1 LAYRFKN
8 RLILVFGRFLVNLYK
23 PNYMYNLLV
32 SPQNV
37 QASLQKHVLADGF
50 DLTFDMEKSKG
61 VYIYDAKYDRTLL
74 DFFTCFA
81 SVPLGYNHP
90 KMVNDEAFKKNL
102 MLAALTNPSN
112 SDIYTTQYAQFVET
126 FDRVGIPEYLPHAFF
141 IAGGSL
147 AIENALKVAMDW
159 KVQKNFAK
167 GYTKELGFK
176 VIHFENAFHGRS
188 GYTLSLTNTQPVKT
202 KWFAKFD
209 WPRVSFPKMNF
220 PYSDAG
226 HEDLLRREEL
236 SIAQIKKAFEENK
249 DDVCAI
255 IIEPVQSEGG
265 DNHVRKEFLEKL
277 RQLADENEAMLIY
290 DEVQTGVGLT
300 GKFWCHE
307 HFGENAR
314 PDILAFGKKMQVCG
328 ILAGKKVDEVENN
341 VFNVSS
347 RINSTWGGSLVDM
360 VRSSKIMEVIA
371 EDNLCD
377 NAAQMG
383 DYLQNSLKEIAEQ
396 YPIISNV
403 RGKGLLTAFDFP
415 SKTTRDEFISN
426 GMKQNVMFLGCGEQS
441 IRFRP
446 ALIIEEKHID
456 SGLEILKKICAEL

>member
-1 LAYRFKN
+1 
-8 RLILVFGRFLVNLYK
+8 
-23 PNYMYNLLV
+23 MYNLLI

-37 QASLQKHVLADGF
+37 QASLRKHVLADGF

-61 VYIYDAKYDRTLL
+61 VYIYDSKNDRTLL

-90 KMVNDEAFKKNL
+90 KMLNDEEFKKNL

-112 SDIYTTQYAQFVET
+112 SDIYTTQYAQFLET
-126 FDRVGIPEYLPHAFF
+126 FSRVGIPDYLPHAFF

-147 AIENALKVAMDW
+147 AIENALKTAMDW

-167 GYTKELGFK
+167 GYTKERGFK
-176 VIHFENAFHGRS
+176 VIHFEHAFHGRS
-188 GYTLSLTNTQPVKT
+188 GYTLSLTNTVPNKT

-209 WPRVSFPKMNF
+209 WPRVSVPYMNF
-220 PYSDAG
+220 PYSDSN
-226 HEDLLRREEL
+226 HEDLLQREQL
-236 SIAQIKKAFEENK
+236 SVAQIRKAFEDNK

-277 RQLADENEAMLIY
+277 RELADEYEAMLIY

-307 HFGENAR
+307 HFGEKAR

-328 ILAGKKVDEVENN
+328 ILCSNRVDEVENN
-341 VFNVSS
+341 VFHVSS

-360 VRSSKIMEVIA
+360 VRSSKIMEIIE

-377 NAAQMG
+377 NATQMG
-383 DYLQNSLKEIAEQ
+383 DYLQNQLSDIASRL
-396 YPIISNV
+396 PVISNV

-415 SKTTRDEFISN
+415 DQSKRDSFIN
-426 GMKQNVMFLGCGEQS
+426 KGLANNIMYLGCGEKS

-446 ALIIEEKHID
+446 ALIIEKKHID
-456 SGLEILKKICAEL
+456 TGLEMLEKISKTL

>member
-1 LAYRFKN
+1 
-8 RLILVFGRFLVNLYK
+8 
-23 PNYMYNLLV
+23 MYNLLV
-32 SPQNV
+32 SPENV

-61 VYIYDAKYDRTLL
+61 VYIYDAKYKRTLL

-90 KMVNDEAFKKNL
+90 KMVNDEEFKKNL

-112 SDIYTTQYAQFVET
+112 SDIYTTQYAQFVDT
-126 FDRVGIPEYLPHAFF
+126 FDRVGIPDYLPHAFF

-159 KVQKNFAK
+159 KVQKNFAR
-167 GYTKELGFK
+167 GYTKEKGFK
-176 VIHFENAFHGRS
+176 VIHFEHAFHGRS
-188 GYTLSLTNTQPVKT
+188 GYTLSLTNTQPNKT

-209 WPRVSFPKMNF
+209 WPRVSFPYIKF
-220 PYSDAG
+220 PYSDAN

-236 SIAQIKKAFEENK
+236 SIAQIKQAFEDNK
-249 DDVCAI
+249 DDICAI
-255 IIEPVQSEGG
+255 IVEPVQSEGG
-265 DNHVRKEFLEKL
+265 DNHARKEFMEKL
-277 RQLADENEAMLIY
+277 RILADENEAMLIY
-290 DEVQTGVGLT
+290 DEIQTGVGLT

-307 HFGENAR
+307 HFGEKAR
-314 PDILAFGKKMQVCG
+314 PDIIAFGKKMQVCG
-328 ILAGKKVDEVENN
+328 ILASNRVDEIEDN

-360 VRSSKIMEVIA
+360 VRASKIMDIIE

-383 DYLQNSLKEIAEQ
+383 EYLQSQLLDIASRN
-396 YPIISNV
+396 PIITNV

-415 SKTTRDEFISN
+415 DKATRDKFIN
-426 GMKQNVMFLGCGEQS
+426 IGMDNNVMYLGCGNNS

-446 ALIIEEKHID
+446 ALIINKSHID
-456 SGLEILKKICAEL
+456 EGLTILEKISGKL

>member
-1 LAYRFKN
+1 
-8 RLILVFGRFLVNLYK
+8 
-23 PNYMYNLLV
+23 MYNLLV
-32 SPQNV
+32 SPENV
-37 QASLQKHVLADGF
+37 QASLNKHVLADGF

-61 VYIYDAKYDRTLL
+61 VHIYDAKYDRTLL

-90 KMVNDEAFKKNL
+90 KMVNDEEFKKNL

-112 SDIYTTQYAQFVET
+112 SDIYTTQYAQFVDT
-126 FDRVGIPEYLPHAFF
+126 FDRIGIPEYLPHAFF

-167 GYTKELGFK
+167 GYTKEKGFQ
-176 VIHFENAFHGRS
+176 VIHFEHAFHGRS
-188 GYTLSLTNTQPVKT
+188 GYTLSLTNTLPVKT

-209 WPRVSFPKMNF
+209 WPRVSTPYINF
-220 PYSDAG
+220 PYSDSN
-226 HEDLLRREEL
+226 HEDLLKREEL
-236 SIAQIKKAFEENK
+236 SIAQIKKAFEDNK

-265 DNHVRKEFLEKL
+265 DNHLRKEFMEKL
-277 RQLADENEAMLIY
+277 RQLADENEALLIY

-307 HFGENAR
+307 HFGEKAR
-314 PDILAFGKKMQVCG
+314 PDIIAFGKKMQVCG
-328 ILAGKKVDEVENN
+328 ILAGRRVDEVENN
-341 VFNVSS
+341 VFKVSS

-360 VRSSKIMEVIA
+360 VRSSKIMEIIA

-383 DYLQNSLKEIAEQ
+383 EYLQNQLLDISSRV
-396 YPIISNV
+396 PIITNV

-415 SKTTRDEFISN
+415 DKTTRDKFVKI
-426 GMKQNVMFLGCGEQS
+426 GMDNNVMFLGCGNKS

-446 ALIIEEKHID
+446 ALIIQKNHID
-456 SGLEILKKICAEL
+456 EGLSILEKIAHIL